1 MHKVCKVIYS
11 GEKIPSIQKTDIIL
25 CSDYYIKKLN
35 DNYRG
40 KNYATD
46 VLSFPFNEPDYLG
59 EIYISLQRVKVQ
71 SRRFGIS
78 YDDELLRLL
87 VHGMIHL
94 IGYDHQTILERNEM
108 EKKEQ
113 TYFNVNFF

>member
-1 MHKVCKVIYS
+1 
-11 GEKIPSIQKTDIIL
+11 
-25 CSDYYIKKLN
+25 
-35 DNYRG
+35 
-40 KNYATD
+40 
-46 VLSFPFNEPDYLG
+46 
-59 EIYISLQRVKVQ
+59 LQRVKVQ